1 MRANRMHATASH
13 TTIAMTYRLLSDSA
27 TGGTLPG
34 GVADVRGWPV
44 RDDAGRLLGAV
55 LDAVFDDAAQ
65 TRFLVVDLH
74 RQGGDGAGDRPRGGA
89 TRILLPIALGR
100 VGAPAGE
107 VTVPGVSAGD
117 LARLTE
123 FRGDV
128 AAAVAAYERR
138 AGAELVDTL
147 SDPNALGGTRSS
159 DPDVRA
165 ERLAGRDAPPPV

>member
-1 MRANRMHATASH
+1 
-13 TTIAMTYRLLSDSA
+13 
-27 TGGTLPG
+27 
-34 GVADVRGWPV
+34 V

-55 LDAVFDDAAQ
+55 TDAVFDDAAQ
-65 TRFLVVDLH
+65 TRFLVVDL
-74 RQGGDGAGDRPRGGA
+74 RAQGGDERDRPRGGA
-89 TRILLPIALGR
+89 TRILLPIALAR

-123 FRGDV
+123 YRGDV

-147 SDPNALGGTRSS
+147 SDPNALGATRSS